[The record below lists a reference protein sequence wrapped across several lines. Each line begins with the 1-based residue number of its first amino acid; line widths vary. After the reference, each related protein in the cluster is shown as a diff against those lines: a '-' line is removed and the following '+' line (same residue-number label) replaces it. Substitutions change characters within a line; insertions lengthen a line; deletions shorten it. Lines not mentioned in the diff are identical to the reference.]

1 MDHLLTGAVL
11 AEGVIDDAIPLSQ
24 VFLNALRWLL
34 SWIGI
39 LGIAALALAGVFYVA
54 SSGNETRTAMAK
66 RMVIYIV
73 TGLAI
78 ALTALL
84 IVRLLGR
91 MV

>member
-1 MDHLLTGAVL
+1 MEYLLTGAAM

-24 VFLNALRWLL
+24 VFLNVLRWLL

-39 LGIAALALAGVFYVA
+39 LGIAALAFAGVFYVA
-54 SSGNETRTAMAK
+54 SSGNEVRAATAK
-66 RMVIYIV
+66 RMVVYIA
-73 TGLAI
+73 TGVAI
-78 ALTALL
+78 ALSALL